1 MPYCTAHA
9 RKAGR
14 SNNTAPQKRPPRILH
29 NTRASRVWSGVWSI
43 RDTRYFVNRRNYIP
57 NSRRI
62 TSKGTMK
69 TRRWE
74 QLDVRLSDPVLRTL
88 KQLRFFHTTPV
99 QAACIPLLLNGK
111 DVAAEAV
118 TGSGK
123 TLAFLIPLLEILQR
137 RAEKW
142 KTTEVGAIVVS
153 PTRELATQISEIL
166 AEFLDNIPS
175 LRQVLLVGGVS
186 LKRDAEKLKEGTNII
201 VATPGRLQDIL
212 SNCNSVNLNLKSLEF
227 LVLDEADRLLDLGFS
242 AALDSILSY
251 LPRLRRTGL
260 FSATQTK
267 QLEHL
272 IRAGLRNPA
281 LIVVKEKSNVSTPV
295 NLKNS
300 FAIVQPEYKLPVMI
314 DFIRSIGFQTKYMIF
329 LPTCACVD
337 YFSRVIQTLLP
348 SINVLALHGKMKSKR
363 YKVFDKFRRAE
374 NGILICTDVM
384 ARGID
389 ISEIDWVLQYDPPSM
404 ASSFVHRCGRT
415 ARIGNEGDALLF
427 LLETESAYVDFI
439 RRNQKVE
446 LREMETKLNE
456 DTVDECLR
464 CMRLMQQKDR
474 LVFDKANRAFVSYV
488 QAYSKHECNLI
499 LQLKDID
506 LGKLA
511 MGFGLL
517 RMPRMPE
524 LKGKNVS
531 SFVGPEIDVNAIP
544 YLHEQ
549 RELRRI
555 QRLSEY
561 QNTGVWTN
569 NHRCKQRR
577 TESWSETKKRKLER
591 REKRGKRKERKE
603 LKQQVS
609 TTRNKKKRKRINEED
624 VEQLAKD
631 IALIKKFK
639 KKKISQ
645 EEFDTAFEI

>member
-1 MPYCTAHA
+1 
-9 RKAGR
+9 
-14 SNNTAPQKRPPRILH
+14 
-29 NTRASRVWSGVWSI
+29 
-43 RDTRYFVNRRNYIP
+43 
-57 NSRRI
+57 
-62 TSKGTMK
+62 MK
-69 TRRWE
+69 TQKWE
-74 QLDVRLSDPVLRTL
+74 ELDVRLSDPILQTL
-88 KQLRFFHTTPV
+88 KELRFFNMTPV

-123 TLAFLIPLLEILQR
+123 TLAFLIPLLEILQKR
-137 RAEKW
+137 TEKW
-142 KTTEVGAIVVS
+142 KTMEVGAIVVS

-166 AEFLDNIPS
+166 IKFLEKIPS
-175 LRQVLLVGGVS
+175 LTQVLLVGGVT
-186 LKRDAEKLKEGTNII
+186 LKKDAEKLKKGANII
-201 VATPGRLQDIL
+201 VATPGRLEDIL
-212 SNCNSVNLNLKSLEF
+212 SNRTSINLNLCVKSLEF

-242 AALDSILSY
+242 ATLDSILSY

-267 QLEHL
+267 ELQQL

-295 NLKNS
+295 NLKNN
-300 FAIVQPEYKLPVMI
+300 FTRVHPEYKLPVMI
-314 DFIRSIGFQTKYMIF
+314 DFIRLIGFRTKYMIF

-337 YFSRVIQTLLP
+337 YFSRVIQALLP

-363 YKVFDKFRRAE
+363 YKVFDKFRHAE

-415 ARIGNEGDALLF
+415 ARIGNEGNALLF

-439 RRNQKVE
+439 KRNQKVE
-446 LREMETKLNE
+446 LHRMETKLNE
-456 DTVDECLR
+456 DTIDECLR
-464 CMRLMQQKDR
+464 CMRQMQQKDR
-474 LVFDKANRAFVSYV
+474 LMFDKANRAFVSYV

-517 RMPRMPE
+517 RMPKMPE

-531 SFVGPEIDVNAIP
+531 SFVCPEIDVNAIP
-544 YLHEQ
+544 YANKQ

-555 QRLSEY
+555 KKLSEY

-569 NHRCKQRR
+569 NYRCKRKR

-591 REKRGKRKERKE
+591 QEKRSKRKERKE
-603 LKQQVS
+603 LKQFS
-609 TTRNKKKRKRINEED
+609 TTCNKKKRKRINDED
-624 VEQLAKD
+624 LEQLAKD

-639 KKKISQ
+639 KRKISQ
-645 EEFDTAFEI
+645 EEFDTAFEV

>member
-1 MPYCTAHA
+1 M
-9 RKAGR
+9 
-14 SNNTAPQKRPPRILH
+14 
-29 NTRASRVWSGVWSI
+29 
-43 RDTRYFVNRRNYIP
+43 
-57 NSRRI
+57 
-62 TSKGTMK
+62 
-69 TRRWE
+69 
-74 QLDVRLSDPVLRTL
+74 
-88 KQLRFFHTTPV
+88 
-99 QAACIPLLLNGK
+99 
-111 DVAAEAV
+111 
-118 TGSGK
+118 
-123 TLAFLIPLLEILQR
+123 
-137 RAEKW
+137 
-142 KTTEVGAIVVS
+142 EVGAIVVS

-166 AEFLDNIPS
+166 IKFLEKIPS
-175 LRQVLLVGGVS
+175 LTQVLLVGGVT
-186 LKRDAEKLKEGTNII
+186 LKKDAEKLKKGANII
-201 VATPGRLQDIL
+201 VATPGRLEDIL
-212 SNCNSVNLNLKSLEF
+212 SNRTSINLNLCVKSLEF

-242 AALDSILSY
+242 ATLDSILSY

-267 QLEHL
+267 ELQQL

-295 NLKNS
+295 NLKNN
-300 FAIVQPEYKLPVMI
+300 FTRVHPEYKLPVMI
-314 DFIRSIGFQTKYMIF
+314 DFIRLIGFRTKYMIF

-337 YFSRVIQTLLP
+337 YFSRVIQALLP

-363 YKVFDKFRRAE
+363 YKVFDKFRHAE

-415 ARIGNEGDALLF
+415 ARIGNEGNALLF

-439 RRNQKVE
+439 KRNQKVE
-446 LREMETKLNE
+446 LHRMETKLNE
-456 DTVDECLR
+456 DTIDECLR
-464 CMRLMQQKDR
+464 CMRQMQQKDR
-474 LVFDKANRAFVSYV
+474 LMFDKANRAFVSYV

-517 RMPRMPE
+517 RMPKMPE

-531 SFVGPEIDVNAIP
+531 SFVCPEIDVNAIP
-544 YLHEQ
+544 YANKQ

-555 QRLSEY
+555 KKLSEY

-569 NHRCKQRR
+569 NYRCKRKR

-591 REKRGKRKERKE
+591 QEKRSKRKERKE
-603 LKQQVS
+603 LKQFS
-609 TTRNKKKRKRINEED
+609 TTCNKKKRKRINDED
-624 VEQLAKD
+624 LEQLAKD

-639 KKKISQ
+639 KRKISQ
-645 EEFDTAFEI
+645 EEFDTAFEV

>member
-1 MPYCTAHA
+1 
-9 RKAGR
+9 
-14 SNNTAPQKRPPRILH
+14 
-29 NTRASRVWSGVWSI
+29 
-43 RDTRYFVNRRNYIP
+43 
-57 NSRRI
+57 
-62 TSKGTMK
+62 MK
-69 TRRWE
+69 TQKWE
-74 QLDVRLSDPVLRTL
+74 ELDVRLSDPILQTL
-88 KQLRFFHTTPV
+88 KELRFFNMTPV

-123 TLAFLIPLLEILQR
+123 TLAFLIPLLEILQKR
-137 RAEKW
+137 TEKW
-142 KTTEVGAIVVS
+142 KTMEVGAIVVS

-166 AEFLDNIPS
+166 IKFLEKIPS
-175 LRQVLLVGGVS
+175 LTQVLLVGGVT
-186 LKRDAEKLKEGTNII
+186 LKKDAEKLKKGANII
-201 VATPGRLQDIL
+201 VATPGRLEDIL
-212 SNCNSVNLNLKSLEF
+212 SNRTSINLNLCVKSLEF

-242 AALDSILSY
+242 ATLDSILSY

-267 QLEHL
+267 ELQQL

-295 NLKNS
+295 NLKNN
-300 FAIVQPEYKLPVMI
+300 FTRVHPEYKLPVMI
-314 DFIRSIGFQTKYMIF
+314 DFIRLIGFRTKYMIF

-337 YFSRVIQTLLP
+337 YFSRVIQALLP

-363 YKVFDKFRRAE
+363 YKVFDKFRHAE

-415 ARIGNEGDALLF
+415 ARIGNEGNALLF

-439 RRNQKVE
+439 KRNQKVE
-446 LREMETKLNE
+446 LHRMETKLNE

-464 CMRLMQQKDR
+464 CMRQMQQKDR
-474 LVFDKANRAFVSYV
+474 LMFDKANRAFVSYV

-517 RMPRMPE
+517 RMPKMPE

-531 SFVGPEIDVNAIP
+531 SFVCPEIDVNAIP
-544 YLHEQ
+544 YANKQ

-555 QRLSEY
+555 KKLSEY

-569 NHRCKQRR
+569 NYRCKRKR

-591 REKRGKRKERKE
+591 QEKRSKRKERKE
-603 LKQQVS
+603 LKQFS
-609 TTRNKKKRKRINEED
+609 TTCNKKKRKRINDED
-624 VEQLAKD
+624 FEQLAKD

-639 KKKISQ
+639 KRKISQ
-645 EEFDTAFEI
+645 EEFDTAFEV